1 MTFLGHVVSKEGIRV
16 DPAKLRQLD
25 AGRDLL
31 HLLRFGVLWD
41 WQAIIDDLFR
51 VSLLLQLH

>member
-1 MTFLGHVVSKEGIRV
+1 MSKEGIRV
-16 DPAKLRQLD
+16 DPAKIEAVK

-41 WQAIIDDLFR
+41 LQAIIDDLFR
-51 VSLLLQLH
+51 VSILLQLH